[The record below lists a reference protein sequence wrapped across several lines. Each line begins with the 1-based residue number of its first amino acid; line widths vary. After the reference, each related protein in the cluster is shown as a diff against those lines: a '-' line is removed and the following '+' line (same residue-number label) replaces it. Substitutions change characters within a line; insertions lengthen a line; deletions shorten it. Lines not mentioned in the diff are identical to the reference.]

1 MGTSFAPY
9 VEPLLPIIVKHMQFE
24 HSKAIKKL
32 ALKTFTNFLV
42 AIGEPQNILT
52 LQEAFPLY
60 TQSMQ

>member
-24 HSKAIKKL
+24 YSKAIKKL
-32 ALKTFTNFLV
+32 ALKTFTNMLV

-60 TQSMQ
+60 I